1 MNLRKNYPAVDWT
14 NGNVEKTIVLHGRK
28 NYPEGGRKNVNRR
41 DKNIEEIAL
50 YIEEIKLH
58 FKN

>member
-14 NGNVEKTIVLHGRK
+14 NGNVEKTTVLHGRK